1 MASANRSD
9 QRLTHGQCRC
19 LQAVEFTDAVGN
31 LAGRSVRRH
40 PDRHVMQGLPRSTRT
55 TASLSGTRPVES
67 ADPSAE
73 PPVIICPNCAT
84 KPSQRVIA
92 AASRASPTVVAG
104 GTGLLP
110 CPVLDIPTPVRW

>member
-40 PDRHVMQGLPRSTRT
+40 PDRHVIQGLPRFHPYHGKPVGHPTGRI
-55 TASLSGTRPVES
+55 GRPVG
-67 ADPSAE
+67 E

>member
-40 PDRHVMQGLPRSTRT
+40 PDRHVIQGLPVSTRT
-55 TASLSGTRPVES
+55 TASLSGTRPVEW
-67 ADPSAE
+67 PTRR
-73 PPVIICPNCAT
+73 PN
-84 KPSQRVIA
+84 R
-92 AASRASPTVVAG
+92 R
-104 GTGLLP
+104 
-110 CPVLDIPTPVRW
+110 

>member
-40 PDRHVMQGLPRSTRT
+40 PDRHVMQGLPRFHPYH
-55 TASLSGTRPVES
+55 ASLSGTRPVES

-84 KPSQRVIA
+84 IPSQRVIA

>member
-40 PDRHVMQGLPRSTRT
+40 PDRHVMQGLPRFHPYH
-55 TASLSGTRPVES
+55 ASLSGTRPVES

-73 PPVIICPNCAT
+73 PPVIICRTAPPNQA
-84 KPSQRVIA
+84 RE
-92 AASRASPTVVAG
+92 
-104 GTGLLP
+104 
-110 CPVLDIPTPVRW
+110 

>member
-40 PDRHVMQGLPRSTRT
+40 QTATSCRDSPVSTRT